1 MPQARVP
8 SLIPLTLSLAA
19 AFGGLAASAASAAPA
34 DEPAATSALTSAATL
49 AQIYQQPSPAIRAV
63 LDAKALPSYL
73 VSPDQRTL
81 AIVVPRKLRTVAEL
95 ARPVLRHAGLRYDPA
110 TDSPQLITA
119 IESLSLRPLQG
130 GAEGAERPVALPAGG
145 AFHQLRFS
153 PDGKRFLLNRRT
165 DTAVELWV
173 GEVATGKLKAVPR
186 LKLHTMLENDVVWLN
201 DHELVTLTVPA
212 KRGPAPVFNA
222 PSGPSI
228 QESIGRNSPERT
240 QQDLLGNAQ
249 EAAVFAHHA
258 SSQLARVDLNSGA
271 VRPIGEP
278 GLFSHLEA
286 LGTPGQL
293 LTMRLL
299 EPFSYQ
305 VGWDD
310 FAAQAEVRGVD
321 GKVVPIGRTRLKEG
335 VPVEGV
341 ITGPRHF
348 FASPGA
354 DGAVYWVEALDGGDT
369 RVPAPHRDRLMRLDP
384 PYTGEAREVHRVA
397 QRLSRLDFLEGG
409 RQALVQ
415 DFDLAKMRTS
425 TELVTMDGGAAAQRL
440 IERSVRDRYRDPGT
454 PLQRMLPTGR
464 AVVRVDE
471 GALWYFGTG
480 ASPEGD
486 KPFIDRLGLADNKKS
501 RVFQSGAPVNGGDAA
516 HHERPLAVLD
526 GEGRRVLTV
535 RESVSEPGNVVLR
548 GGPSLAELT
557 PLTDVKDPAPQLRE
571 IQREFVRF
579 KREDGVALSFWLYKP
594 PGYQPGERRPTV
606 VWAYP
611 LEYTDASTAGQ
622 VSGSSNRF
630 NVFPGTSPLMLLLDG
645 YVVLMDAT
653 MPVVGD
659 PKTVNDSFIAQITAN
674 ARAIID
680 KAVDLGV
687 SDRDHMV
694 VGGHSYGAFMTANL
708 LAHTRLFKAGIAR
721 SGAYNRSLTPFG
733 FQSERRTYWEA
744 QEVYQKLS
752 PFNYADRLKEPLLLI
767 HGELDNNPGTFPMQ
781 SARLYQALAGTGGSV
796 RYVTLPFESH
806 GYSARESV
814 GHTLWEMSEWM
825 KRQVGPGAP
834 IASIAPNTPS
844 ATSSAAEDAEPKP
857 PAAR

>member
-1 MPQARVP
+1 MSQPRAS
-8 SLIPLTLSLAA
+8 SLIPLTLSLSA
-19 AFGGLAASAASAAPA
+19 AFGGLSAIAAPA
-34 DEPAATSALTSAATL
+34 DEAASSSVQTAALTSAATL
-49 AQIYQQPSPAIRAV
+49 AQIYQQPSEAIRAV
-63 LDAKALPSYL
+63 LDAKALPVYQ

-81 AIVVPRKLRTVAEL
+81 AIVVNRKSRAIAEL
-95 ARPVLRHAGLRYDPA
+95 ARPVLRQAGLRYDPA
-110 TDSPQLITA
+110 TDSPQLIVA
-119 IESLSLRPLQG
+119 IESLSLRPLQN
-130 GAEGAERPVALPAGG
+130 GAEGSAKPVALPAGG
-145 AFHQLRFS
+145 AFHLLRFS

-173 GEVATGKLKAVPR
+173 GDVATGKLKAVPR
-186 LKLHTMLENDVVWLN
+186 LKLHTMLENDVVWLS

-212 KRGPAPVFNA
+212 RRGPAPTFAA

-228 QESIGRNSPERT
+228 QESIARNSPERT
-240 QQDLLGNAQ
+240 QQDLLMNAQ
-249 EAAVFAHHA
+249 DAAVFAHHA
-258 SSQLARVDLNSGA
+258 TSQLARIDLNTGT

-278 GLFSHLEA
+278 GIFSHLEA
-286 LGTPGQL
+286 LGTPGQV

-299 EPFSYQ
+299 PPFSYQ

-321 GKVVPIGRTRLKEG
+321 GKAVRIGQVKLKEG

-341 ITGPRHF
+341 ITGPRNF

-354 DGAVYWVEALDGGDT
+354 DGAVYWVEALDGGDN
-369 RVPAPHRDRLMRLDP
+369 RAQVPHRDRLMRLDA
-384 PYTGEAREVHRVA
+384 PYTGEAREVHRVP
-397 QRLSRLDFLEGG
+397 QRLSRLEFVEGG
-409 RQALVQ
+409 KQALVQ
-415 DFDLAKMRTS
+415 DFDLTKMRTS
-425 TELVTMDGGAAAQRL
+425 TELVAMDGASPAQRL

-454 PLQRMLPTGR
+454 PVHRMQPTGR
-464 AVVRVDE
+464 PVVRLD
-471 GALWYFGTG
+471 GDAIWYFGTG

-486 KPFIDRLGLADNKKS
+486 RPFIDRLVLAGNRKT
-501 RVFQSGAPVNGGDAA
+501 RVFQSGSEANGGDSA
-516 HHERPLAVLD
+516 HYERPLAVLD
-526 GEGRRVLTV
+526 TEGARVLTV
-535 RESVSEPGNVVLR
+535 RESVGEPGNVMLR
-548 GGPSLAELT
+548 GGAALAT
-557 PLTDVKDPAPQLRE
+557 AQPLTDAKDPSPQLRD

-579 KREDGVALSFWLYKP
+579 KRADGVELSFWLYKP
-594 PGYQPGERRPTV
+594 PGYKAGERRPTF

-622 VSGSSNRF
+622 VSGSGNRF
-630 NVFPGTSPLMLLLDG
+630 NSFAPTSPLMLLLDG

-674 ARAIID
+674 AQAVID
-680 KAVDLGV
+680 KAVELGV

-708 LAHTRLFKAGIAR
+708 LAHTHLFKAGIAR

-733 FQSERRTYWEA
+733 FQSERRTYWDA

-752 PFNYADRLKEPLLLI
+752 PFNYADKLKEPLLLI
-767 HGELDNNPGTFPMQ
+767 HGEADNNSGTFPIQ

-825 KRQVGPGAP
+825 KRQVGPGAAIP
-834 IASIAPNTPS
+834 
-844 ATSSAAEDAEPKP
+844 EP
-857 PAAR
+857 

>member
-1 MPQARVP
+1 MPKPRAS
-8 SLIPLTLSLAA
+8 SLIPLALSLSA
-19 AFGGLAASAASAAPA
+19 AFGGSAASA
-34 DEPAATSALTSAATL
+34 DPAAQSTQDGASTTALSAPATL
-49 AQIYQQPSPAIRAV
+49 AQIYQQPSPAMRAV
-63 LDAKALPSYL
+63 LDAPGLPVYQ

-81 AIVVPRKLRTVAEL
+81 AIVVNRKHREIAEL
-95 ARPVLRHAGLRYDPA
+95 ARPVLRQAGIRFDPA
-110 TDSPQLITA
+110 TDSPQLIVA
-119 IESLSLRPLQG
+119 IESLSLRPLTG
-130 GAEGAERPVALPAGG
+130 GVEGTARPVALPPGG
-145 AFHQLRFS
+145 AFHHLRFS

-173 GEVATGKLKAVPR
+173 GDVATGKLKAVPK

-201 DHELVTLTVPA
+201 DHELLTLTVPA
-212 KRGPAPVFNA
+212 KRGAAPTFSA
-222 PSGPSI
+222 PSGPAI

-240 QQDLLGNAQ
+240 QQDLLTNAQ

-258 SSQLARVDLNSGA
+258 TSQLARIDLTTGA
-271 VRPIGEP
+271 VRPVGEP

-286 LGTPGQL
+286 LGTSGQV

-299 EPFSYQ
+299 PPFSYQ

-310 FAAQAEVRGVD
+310 FAAQAEVRSLD
-321 GKVVPIGRTRLKEG
+321 GKAVSVGRVKLKEG

-354 DGAVYWVEALDGGDT
+354 DAAVYWVEALDGGDT
-369 RVPAPHRDRLMRLDP
+369 RAPATHRDRVMRLDA
-384 PYTGEAREVHRVA
+384 PYTGEAREVHRVT
-397 QRLSRLDFLEGG
+397 QRLARMEFLEGG
-409 RQALVQ
+409 KQALVQ
-415 DFDLAKMRTS
+415 DFELAKMRTS
-425 TELVTMDGGAAAQRL
+425 TELVTLDGTTPAQRL
-440 IERSVRDRYRDPGT
+440 IERSLRDRYRDPGQAL
-454 PLQRMLPTGR
+454 PRMQPTGR
-464 AVVRVDE
+464 SVVRVDG
-471 GALWYFGTG
+471 GAIWYFGAG

-486 KPFIDRLGLADNKKS
+486 KPFIDRLVLADNKKS
-501 RVFQSGAPVNGGDAA
+501 RVFQSGANGVIDDKA
-516 HHERPLAVLD
+516 HYERPLAVLD
-526 GEGRRVLTV
+526 GEGTRVLTV
-535 RESVSEPGNVVLR
+535 RESLNEPGNVMQRSGAAL
-548 GGPSLAELT
+548 GTMQA
-557 PLTDVKDPAPQLRE
+557 LTDVKDPSPQLRD

-579 KREDGVALSFWLYKP
+579 KRADGVELSFWLYKP
-594 PGYQPGERRPTV
+594 PGYKAGERRPTF

-630 NVFPGTSPLMLLLDG
+630 NTFGSSSPLMLLLDG

-659 PKTVNDSFIAQITAN
+659 PKTVNDSFIAQITSN
-674 ARAIID
+674 AQAIID
-680 KAVDLGV
+680 KAVELGV
-687 SDRDHMV
+687 SDREHMV

-708 LAHTRLFKAGIAR
+708 LAHTHLFKAGIAR

-744 QEVYQKLS
+744 QDVYQKLS
-752 PFNYADRLKEPLLLI
+752 PFNYADKLKEPLLLI
-767 HGELDNNPGTFPMQ
+767 HGEADNNSGTFPLQ

-806 GYSARESV
+806 GYSARESI

-825 KRQVGPGAP
+825 KRQTGPGAAIP
-834 IASIAPNTPS
+834 
-844 ATSSAAEDAEPKP
+844 ATTGAGN
-857 PAAR
+857 